1 MRQLQYAE
9 DVVKKGFTGFQWQNQ
24 LNKNFADERRKSAQ
38 EQIDFIFTKANNCR
52 LDYNPVFPTDRRKL
66 PVSNTDVSVPEEIKA
81 AVVTIVPV
89 SEQSLTKSQPPVK
102 SAQDLT
108 IPPIKTLLTQDDTLN
123 AVLIG
128 LGVFVF
134 LKIIS

>member
-9 DVVKKGFTGFQWQNQ
+9 DVVKKGFTGFQWQNE
-24 LNKNFADERRKSAQ
+24 LNKNFANERRKSAQ

-66 PVSNTDVSVPEEIKA
+66 PVSDADAPVMQEELK
-81 AVVTIVPV
+81 AVVSIVPI
-89 SEQSLTKSQPPVK
+89 SAESLTPPVNSTK
-102 SAQDLT
+102 DLT
-108 IPPIKTLLTQDDTLN
+108 KPPLKTLFTQDETLN

>member
-9 DVVKKGFTGFQWQNQ
+9 DVVKRGFTGFQWQNQ
-24 LNKNFADERRKSAQ
+24 NNINFAFDQRKSAQ

-52 LDYNPVFPTDRRKL
+52 LDYNPVFPTDRKKL
-66 PVSNTDVSVPEEIKA
+66 PVSNADAPVKDLT

-89 SEQSLTKSQPPVK
+89 SEESLKPVLKSAEELTK
-102 SAQDLT
+102 
-108 IPPIKTLLTQDDTLN
+108 PPIKTLLTQDDTLN

-134 LKIIS
+134 LKISS

>member
-9 DVVKKGFTGFQWQNQ
+9 DVVKKGFTGFQWQNE
-24 LNKNFADERRKSAQ
+24 LNKNFANERRKSAQ

-52 LDYNPVFPTDRRKL
+52 LDYNPVFPTDRTKL
-66 PVSNTDVSVPEEIKA
+66 PVSNADAPVMQEELK
-81 AVVTIVPV
+81 AVVSIVPI
-89 SEQSLTKSQPPVK
+89 SAESLTPPVN
-102 SAQDLT
+102 STEDLT
-108 IPPIKTLLTQDDTLN
+108 KPPLKTLFTQDETLN

>member
-24 LNKNFADERRKSAQ
+24 MNKNFADERRKSAQ
-38 EQIDFIFTKANNCR
+38 EQIDFLFTKANNCR

-66 PVSNTDVSVPEEIKA
+66 PVSNDVAPKEEIK

-89 SEQSLTKSQPPVK
+89 SEESLTQKPVPKSTE
-102 SAQDLT
+102 DLT
-108 IPPIKTLLTQDDTLN
+108 KPPIKTLLTQDETLN
-123 AVLIG
+123 AILIG

>member
-24 LNKNFADERRKSAQ
+24 SNKNFAFERTKSVQ

-52 LDYNPVFPTDRRKL
+52 LDYNPVFPTDRKKL
-66 PVSNTDVSVPEEIKA
+66 PISNEVSDVPVLKEELQ
-81 AVVTIVPV
+81 AVVKIVPV
-89 SEQSLTKSQPPVK
+89 SEQSLNAQVK
-102 SAQDLT
+102 STEELT
-108 IPPIKTLLTQDDTLN
+108 KPPLKTLLTQDETLN

>member
-9 DVVKKGFTGFQWQNQ
+9 DVVKKGFTGFKWQNE
-24 LNKNFADERRKSAQ
+24 LNKNFANERRKSAQ

-52 LDYNPVFPTDRRKL
+52 LDYNPVFPTDRTKL
-66 PVSNTDVSVPEEIKA
+66 PVSNADAPVMQEELK
-81 AVVTIVPV
+81 AVVSIVPI
-89 SEQSLTKSQPPVK
+89 SAESLTPPVN
-102 SAQDLT
+102 STEDLT
-108 IPPIKTLLTQDDTLN
+108 KPPLKTLFTQDETLN

>member
-24 LNKNFADERRKSAQ
+24 FNKNFAFERRKSAQ

-66 PVSNTDVSVPEEIKA
+66 PVSNQVADVPVLKEELQ

-89 SEQSLTKSQPPVK
+89 SEQSLNAPVK
-102 SAQDLT
+102 STEELT
-108 IPPIKTLLTQDDTLN
+108 KPPLKTLLTQDETLN

-128 LGVFVF
+128 LGVLVF

>member
-38 EQIDFIFTKANNCR
+38 EQIDFLFTKANNCR

-66 PVSNTDVSVPEEIKA
+66 PVSTNDVADTPVKEIK

-89 SEQSLTKSQPPVK
+89 SEESLTPPPVK
-102 SAQDLT
+102 SSQELT
-108 IPPIKTLLTQDDTLN
+108 KPPLKTLLTQDETLN